1 MLIMDNSLTE
11 KLKNIDKELRKNLSD
26 EKSNNRIF
34 MNHYTSPEGL
44 KGILS
49 SGQLWFSNAKF
60 LNDKTETT
68 YLYSILPIT
77 PDPYDLV
84 LDEKFFKYIRNI
96 ADSFLK
102 DDACDIDDICISP
115 TDFYVASFSQ
125 DEDNL
130 ELWNYYTKTSD
141 SIGYNISFYQSAFT
155 REEENNNYYKFIK
168 GKVIY
173 KLKEQQKLIR
183 NILNQYNDFYTNFRE
198 EIESNEIN
206 KLNFLKQLINIL
218 ELHNMFFKH
227 SAFEN
232 EKEFRCV
239 IYYIKD
245 YERTPY
251 DFRIVNGIFLPYL
264 KINFEKINVNS
275 ITISPANDQQILKDS
290 LEFYTKL
297 KGYPNVHLHTSKIP
311 KRY

>member
-1 MLIMDNSLTE
+1 MDNQLIN
-11 KLKNIDKELRKNLSD
+11 KLKNIDIDLRKNLSN
-26 EKSNNRIF
+26 EKSNNDIPMR
-34 MNHYTSPEGL
+34 HYTSPEGL

-60 LNDKTETT
+60 LNDKTETN
-68 YLYSILPIT
+68 YIYSILPKT
-77 PDPYDLV
+77 PDPYDIV
-84 LDEKFFKYIRNI
+84 LAPKFFEYIRNI
-96 ADSFLK
+96 ADSFLNNK
-102 DDACDIDDICISP
+102 ICDIDDICISP

-130 ELWNYYTKTSD
+130 ELWNYYTKTNNSV
-141 SIGYNISFYQSAFT
+141 GYNISFYQSVFSN
-155 REEENNNYYKFIK
+155 EEGNQNNYKFIK

-173 KLKEQQKLIR
+173 ELTKQQELIR
-183 NILNQYNDFYTNFRE
+183 NILKKYNDFYKNSYN
-198 EIESNEIN
+198 EIENSETN
-206 KLNFLKQLINIL
+206 KSEFLKQLINIL

-227 SAFEN
+227 KAFQN

-245 YERTPY
+245 YEQVPY

-264 KINFEKINVNS
+264 KINFEKNNVSS
-275 ITISPANDQQILKDS
+275 ITISPANDQQILQDS
-290 LEFYTKL
+290 LKLYTKL
-297 KGYPNVHLHTSKIP
+297 KGYSNIYIYNSKIP

>member
-1 MLIMDNSLTE
+1 MDNSLIE
-11 KLKNIDKELRKNLSD
+11 RLKNVDKKLRKSLSD

-44 KGILS
+44 KAILS

-60 LNDKTETT
+60 LNDKTETN
-68 YLYSILPIT
+68 YIYSILPKT
-77 PDPYDLV
+77 PDPYDLL
-84 LDEKFFKYIRNI
+84 LDEMFFKYIRNI

-102 DDACDIDDICISP
+102 DDTCDIDDICISP
-115 TDFYVASFSQ
+115 TDFYVASFSE

-130 ELWNYYTKTSD
+130 ELWNYYTKTHD
-141 SIGYNISFYQSAFT
+141 SVGYNISFYQSAFI
-155 REEENNNYYKFIK
+155 REEENRNYYKFIK

-173 KLKEQQKLIR
+173 KLEEQQKLIR
-183 NILNQYNDFYTNFRE
+183 NILKEYNDFYITYQQ
-198 EIESNEIN
+198 EIETNEHN
-206 KLNFLKQLINIL
+206 KLKFLKQLIDIL

-227 SAFEN
+227 SAFQN

-245 YERTPY
+245 YEQTSY

-264 KINFEKINVNS
+264 KINFEKAHVNS
-275 ITISPANDQQILKDS
+275 ITISPANDQQILEDS
-290 LEFYTKL
+290 LIFYKML
-297 KGYPNVHLHTSKIP
+297 KGYPNVHIYKSKIP